1 MNIYIYIY
9 KIFVDPNCEKSWSF
23 EFGEFGCL
31 EKKEFFDWEF
41 FESLWNL
48 IFLRYLNKGKLSVT
62 YGWLWISFFFF
73 TCNLVVINLVHSAVS
88 LEYIIRLLQV
98 NLIFYEVLSKV
109 TGKVSSYHVKQNLP
123 QTILCP
129 FMPDWRV
136 FLANFIAERVS
147 LIT

>member
-1 MNIYIYIY
+1 M
-9 KIFVDPNCEKSWSF
+9 D
-23 EFGEFGCL
+23 L
-31 EKKEFFDWEF
+31 FFF
-41 FESLWNL
+41 
-48 IFLRYLNKGKLSVT
+48 
-62 YGWLWISFFFF
+62 FFFF

-123 QTILCP
+123 QTILCL